1 MSFLVKDIKIYLDTL
16 EEFSASFVEDNNGS
30 IQEGFF
36 YKNKNRIRID
46 YVSPTKI
53 KIILDKNKA
62 MYLNYDLKEIE
73 YFNPN
78 KTPAKIVF
86 DIFYTDFINSYY
98 KYEAEENFSKLFF
111 EIKDEELIY
120 FAEIIFET
128 RPLHLRL
135 VNIIGNDQNI
145 SFGLKDHNFNTSFE
159 KNFFSMADPFIK

>member
-1 MSFLVKDIKIYLDTL
+1 MSFLVKDIKIYLDAL

-73 YFNPN
+73 YFNPK

-86 DIFYTDFINSYY
+86 DIFYTDFINS
-98 KYEAEENFSKLFF
+98 FLFK
-111 EIKDEELIY
+111 IAHI
-120 FAEIIFET
+120 
-128 RPLHLRL
+128 
-135 VNIIGNDQNI
+135 
-145 SFGLKDHNFNTSFE
+145 
-159 KNFFSMADPFIK
+159 